1 MTSTGSENP
10 AGNGNKGQSDRS
22 RSPQDR
28 GIRGPRVPTSGQQG
42 PVSGSTRN
50 AGNPGNGKGL
60 LLPQKQ
66 QRQVEERRVV
76 YVGRIAEGTTRAE
89 IRTRFEVFGPIE
101 EISVHFRDRGDNY
114 GFVTFD
120 SKKDAFSAIEHGND
134 DTSYPKVDLCFGG
147 RRAFCKEKYA
157 DLDSGGASRLDR
169 GHRNNGTNSS
179 SRSEQARS
187 CSRNSPGGGQQDNS
201 VEDFDS
207 LLKQVRAGLRK

>member
-1 MTSTGSENP
+1 MTSTSQSQ
-10 AGNGNKGQSDRS
+10 QSDDHRS

-28 GIRGPRVPTSGQQG
+28 TRGPRLPTSASSQAQG
-42 PVSGSTRN
+42 S
-50 AGNPGNGKGL
+50 GNGTS
-60 LLPQKQ
+60 PQKQ

-89 IRTRFEVFGPIE
+89 IRARFEVFGPIE

-114 GFVTFD
+114 GFVTFHN
-120 SKKDAFSAIEHGND
+120 KKDAFSAIEHGND
-134 DTSYPKVDLCFGG
+134 DTSYPRVDLCFGG

-157 DLDSGGASRLDR
+157 DLDSGGASSRGG
-169 GHRNNGTNSS
+169 GHRGTNSS
-179 SRSEQARS
+179 MQSRS
-187 CSRNSPGGGQQDNS
+187 CSRNSGQDN

>member
-1 MTSTGSENP
+1 MTSTGSEN
-10 AGNGNKGQSDRS
+10 ATGNGNGQSDRS

-42 PVSGSTRN
+42 PVSGNINT
-50 AGNPGNGKGL
+50 GNGNGL

-187 CSRNSPGGGQQDNS
+187 CSRNSPDNS
-201 VEDFDS
+201 GEDFDS
-207 LLKQVRAGLRK
+207 LLKQVRAGMRK

>member
-1 MTSTGSENP
+1 MTNTSENP
-10 AGNGNKGQSDRS
+10 GNGKQSDRS

-42 PVSGSTRN
+42 PASGGTGS
-50 AGNPGNGKGL
+50 AGIGNGNGL

-169 GHRNNGTNSS
+169 GHRSNGTNSS

-187 CSRNSPGGGQQDNS
+187 CSRNSPGRGQQDNS

>member
-1 MTSTGSENP
+1 MTSTGSENA
-10 AGNGNKGQSDRS
+10 AGNENKGQSDRS

-50 AGNPGNGKGL
+50 QAGNPGNGKGL

-101 EISVHFRDRGDNY
+101 EISVHFRDRG
-114 GFVTFD
+114 
-120 SKKDAFSAIEHGND
+120 
-134 DTSYPKVDLCFGG
+134 
-147 RRAFCKEKYA
+147 
-157 DLDSGGASRLDR
+157 
-169 GHRNNGTNSS
+169 
-179 SRSEQARS
+179 
-187 CSRNSPGGGQQDNS
+187 
-201 VEDFDS
+201 
-207 LLKQVRAGLRK
+207 

>member
-1 MTSTGSENP
+1 MTSTGSEN
-10 AGNGNKGQSDRS
+10 AGNGKEQSDRS

-42 PVSGSTRN
+42 PVSGTRN
-50 AGNPGNGKGL
+50 AGNINGNGNGL

-120 SKKDAFSAIEHGND
+120 SKKDAFNAIEHGND

-187 CSRNSPGGGQQDNS
+187 CSRNSPRGGQQDDS

>member
-1 MTSTGSENP
+1 MTSTGSEN
-10 AGNGNKGQSDRS
+10 ATGNGNGQSDRS

-42 PVSGSTRN
+42 PVSGNARN
-50 AGNPGNGKGL
+50 SGNGKTGNGNGS

-187 CSRNSPGGGQQDNS
+187 CSRNSPDNS
-201 VEDFDS
+201 GEDFDS
-207 LLKQVRAGLRK
+207 LLKQVRAGMRK